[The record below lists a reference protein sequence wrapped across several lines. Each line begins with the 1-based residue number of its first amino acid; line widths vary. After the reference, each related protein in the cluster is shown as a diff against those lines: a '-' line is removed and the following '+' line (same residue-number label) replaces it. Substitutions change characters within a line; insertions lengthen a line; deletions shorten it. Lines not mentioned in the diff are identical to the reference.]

1 MKGVVGDR
9 EGEVVHCNSDESYRL
24 VLHTGRPVQIWNAD
38 NKDDLMKLEIRKNI
52 IIKEKN

>member
-1 MKGVVGDR
+1 MKGVVDDR